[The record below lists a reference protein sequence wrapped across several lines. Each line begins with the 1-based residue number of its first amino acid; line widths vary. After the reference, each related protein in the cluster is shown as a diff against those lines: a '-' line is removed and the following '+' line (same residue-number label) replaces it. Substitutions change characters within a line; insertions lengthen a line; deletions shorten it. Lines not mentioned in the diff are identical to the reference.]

1 MKEITM
7 DRVPIVK
14 KISDVFLE
22 DLPTVPPTRAVD
34 FRIKIELG
42 ATDIS
47 KVTYCMA
54 QVELNKLYSHKTCWI
69 KASSALAYPSGVRR
83 CCL

>member
-14 KISDVFLE
+14 KISDVFPE
-22 DLPTVPPTRAVD
+22 NLPIIPPTRAVD

-42 ATDIS
+42 ATDIF

-54 QVELNKLYSHKTCWI
+54 QVELKKLYSHKKC
-69 KASSALAYPSGVRR
+69 
-83 CCL
+83 

>member
-1 MKEITM
+1 MKAKRLVQQGQWVILAFAVDIKVKEITM

-22 DLPTVPPTRAVD
+22 DLPTVPPTWAVD

-47 KVTYCMA
+47 KVTYCLA
-54 QVELNKLYSHKTCWI
+54 QAELKKT
-69 KASSALAYPSGVRR
+69 L
-83 CCL
+83 